1 MNFKLKIL
9 LGALLLVGS
18 WVIVVLMFLRVI
30 PLSFT
35 LSFVVYATSVSG
47 LFIGMLGIFE
57 YVSIQRQ
64 RRKKK
69 DGDDEDKIF

>member
-18 WVIVVLMFLRVI
+18 WIIVVLMFLRII
-30 PLSFT
+30 PLSFA
-35 LSFVVYATSVSG
+35 LSFVVYAASVSG
-47 LFIGMLGIFE
+47 LFIGLLGIFE

>member
-1 MNFKLKIL
+1 MNFRLKIL
-9 LGALLLVGS
+9 LGSLLLLGS
-18 WVIVVLMFLRVI
+18 WIIVVLMFLRII
-30 PLSFT
+30 PLSFA
-35 LSFVVYATSVSG
+35 LSFIVYAASVSG